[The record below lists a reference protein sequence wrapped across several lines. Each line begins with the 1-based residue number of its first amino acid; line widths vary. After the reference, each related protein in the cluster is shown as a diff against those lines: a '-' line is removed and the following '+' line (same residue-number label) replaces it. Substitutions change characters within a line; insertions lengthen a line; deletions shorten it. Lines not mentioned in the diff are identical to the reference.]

1 MAHFQHQGDRAV
13 VSFSGE
19 LTVDAAVDLVETIE
33 MLASV
38 YFYAVVELVIA
49 SPGGSSMALDHY
61 VDATRR
67 WRDAGVVLRTRVTA
81 CAESA
86 AALVLSLGDER
97 LAEPCARL
105 LFHPFR
111 VIQPG
116 SLTAYQS
123 ARMYAD
129 LARLDEAYLARLV
142 DRAMDGADAASV
154 VSADVESSDLQAL
167 DRLRA
172 RLRARWPCCRSSS
185 LSGGAASSG
194 SPDTSC
200 VRAPH
205 SSPSIRGSSSV
216 RCAMRG
222 PGTTSGS
229 STSRRSPIRFC
240 PFGYPRAISWL
251 RSILRASR

>member
-1 MAHFQHQGDRAV
+1 MAHFHHQGDRAV
-13 VSFSGE
+13 VFFSGE

-67 WRDAGVVLRTRVTA
+67 WRDAGVVLRTRVAA

-86 AALVLSLGDER
+86 AALMLSLGDER
-97 LAEPCARL
+97 LAEPRARL
-105 LFHPFR
+105 LYHPFR

-129 LARLDEAYLARLV
+129 LARLDEAYLVRLD

-154 VSADVESSDLQAL
+154 VSADVEPSDLQAL
-167 DRLRA
+167 DRLTTGLPAPAKGTPRTPRALARVTEVRPLSSLAPGECYAVLADGRFARRQLDPVLPAAPERTEDRRSSRRA
-172 RLRARWPCCRSSS
+172 RSSRE
-185 LSGGAASSG
+185 ASSG
-194 SPDTSC
+194 ERTS
-200 VRAPH
+200 H
-205 SSPSIRGSSSV
+205 E
-216 RCAMRG
+216 
-222 PGTTSGS
+222 
-229 STSRRSPIRFC
+229 
-240 PFGYPRAISWL
+240 
-251 RSILRASR
+251 